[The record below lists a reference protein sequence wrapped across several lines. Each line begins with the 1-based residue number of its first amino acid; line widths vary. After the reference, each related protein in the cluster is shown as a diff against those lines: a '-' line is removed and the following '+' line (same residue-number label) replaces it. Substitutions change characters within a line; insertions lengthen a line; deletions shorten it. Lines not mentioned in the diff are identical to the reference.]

1 MSVRCCAIYILSL
14 LGLQGP
20 INDPEFLALVVLV
33 RKVPVSGNVRWICAG
48 SWWGFFWPLCHA
60 LLGDLESSF
69 SSPIFKCVVPGAVLS
84 IRWRWKEAGGALAMK
99 GFYPFRAGQTH
110 KEQLVQRLWLARG
123 SGEARSPPGREKGRG
138 RKGDAHRESEGR
150 CPASWQPVQPMH
162 ACVKQRVWEPRLWGL

>member
-1 MSVRCCAIYILSL
+1 MLCS
-14 LGLQGP
+14 
-20 INDPEFLALVVLV
+20 
-33 RKVPVSGNVRWICAG
+33 VSGGGGRRQV
-48 SWWGFFWPLCHA
+48 
-60 LLGDLESSF
+60 
-69 SSPIFKCVVPGAVLS
+69 GA
-84 IRWRWKEAGGALAMK
+84 IAMK

-150 CPASWQPVQPMH
+150 CPASWQPVQPTH